1 MEITK
6 LDRETMMKR
15 AGDDD
20 PKFKR
25 ESLTRDRTGS
35 GTTGRKLPWRAIEK
49 QHGYALEKLSKEWS

>member
-15 AGDDD
+15 TGDDD

-25 ESLTRDRTGS
+25 ESLPRDRTGS
-35 GTTGRKLPWRAIEK
+35 GTKLAWSANDK
-49 QHGYALEKLSKEWS
+49 QHGYALKKLSKQWS